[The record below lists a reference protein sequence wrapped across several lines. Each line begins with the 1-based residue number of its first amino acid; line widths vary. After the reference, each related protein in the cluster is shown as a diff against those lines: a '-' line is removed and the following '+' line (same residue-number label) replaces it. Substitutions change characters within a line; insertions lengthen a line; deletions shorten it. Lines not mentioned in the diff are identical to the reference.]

1 MSISDTSCLRSLYL
15 GEKPLQL
22 SHWRIAY
29 ADELYQLIEKNRDAL
44 KPWLGWVSELSDP
57 FASECYIR
65 QLQHAFIAHR
75 AFPCALHYGGELA
88 GFCGLDRINRFL
100 CRGRMGYWLG
110 QDFQGK
116 GLMTAAG
123 GMLLSLAFGELGL
136 AEVECLVD
144 ESNLRSR
151 AVCQRLGLALQAH
164 KVDDELLCY
173 RITKD
178 EYVD

>member
-1 MSISDTSCLRSLYL
+1 MSLSDTSCLRSLYL
-15 GEKPLQL
+15 DEKQLLL

-29 ADELYQLIEKNRDAL
+29 ADELYQLICRNREYL
-44 KPWLGWVSELSDP
+44 KPWLGWISEIANP
-57 FASECYIR
+57 FDSECYIR
-65 QLQHAFIAHR
+65 QLQHAFIEHR
-75 AFPCALHYGGELA
+75 AFPCALHYGEQLV

-100 CRGRMGYWLG
+100 GRGRMGYWLG
-110 QDFQGK
+110 ENFQGN

-123 GMLLSLAFGELGL
+123 GMLLSLAFDELGL